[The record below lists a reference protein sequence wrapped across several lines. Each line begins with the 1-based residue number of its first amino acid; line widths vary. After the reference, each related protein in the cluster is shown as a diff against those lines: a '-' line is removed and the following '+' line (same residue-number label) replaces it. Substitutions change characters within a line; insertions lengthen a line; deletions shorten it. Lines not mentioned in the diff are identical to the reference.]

1 MKYLVRLFVT
11 IFAFFYI
18 SLSSAEIS
26 IVFVNMEK
34 VMNQSKAGKSITLK
48 LEEIH
53 KGNIKLFKETEESLK
68 KEENDIIQK
77 KNILSN
83 EEYNK
88 KIELLRQKVAKYRKN
103 RQDRINSINQKKME
117 ASSKLLKALNPI
129 LSQYSKDNQIS
140 LILQKK
146 NIVLGKTDLDIT
158 NKIIEI
164 ADAKI
169 KSISLD

>member
-26 IVFVNMEK
+26 IVFVNLEK
-34 VMNQSKAGKSITLK
+34 VMNQSKAGQSITLK

>member
-34 VMNQSKAGKSITLK
+34 VKNQSKAGKSITLK